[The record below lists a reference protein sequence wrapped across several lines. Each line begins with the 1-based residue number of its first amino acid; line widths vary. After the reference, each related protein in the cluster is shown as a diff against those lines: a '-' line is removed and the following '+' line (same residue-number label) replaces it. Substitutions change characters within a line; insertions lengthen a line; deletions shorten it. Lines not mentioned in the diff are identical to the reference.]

1 MQRASRLRKS
11 ASNEMRRMQACEF
24 VRFGDHLLLHQPID
38 GEQAVGIA
46 LISMTC
52 WPRADVRASRRVA

>member
-1 MQRASRLRKS
+1 
-11 ASNEMRRMQACEF
+11 MRRMQACEF